1 VKDSER
7 KTMSESEVNE
17 KETTHWDS
25 LSREVSH
32 KRYLLALKIVFHHD
46 LQDVII

>member
-17 KETTHWDS
+17 KETFTHWDS
-25 LSREVSH
+25 LSKGGIEQNN
-32 KRYLLALKIVFHHD
+32 LLV
-46 LQDVII
+46 LQNLQ